1 MKHIKLMNEYL
12 ASLYIEVAKI
22 HNLHWNV
29 TGSNFKDVH
38 LETEAIYE
46 RLFEEYDAIAERIK
60 MIGEYP
66 LVKVS
71 EFVKIAFVKELESKD
86 YKDSEVLKLLV
97 DDLKIFKNKAFEIR
111 EYSENEKDFITVD
124 MFEEFISKL
133 DKDIWFIS
141 SMIK

>member
-97 DDLKIFKNKAFEIR
+97 DDLKIFKNKALEIR
-111 EYSENEKDFITVD
+111 EYSESEKDFITVD

>member
-29 TGSNFKDVH
+29 TGPNFKDVH

-97 DDLKIFKNKAFEIR
+97 DDLKIFKNKALEIR
-111 EYSENEKDFITVD
+111 EYSESEKDFITVD

>member
-29 TGSNFKDVH
+29 TGPNFKDVH

-60 MIGEYP
+60 KIGEYP

-97 DDLKIFKNKAFEIR
+97 DDLKIFKNKALEIR
-111 EYSENEKDFITVD
+111 EYSESEKDFITVD

>member
-29 TGSNFKDVH
+29 TGPNFKDVH